1 MGNEKIRMKLSLSED
16 VHQYIQDY
24 MDENNITHPGDAIS
38 KICMEHQASKSTE
51 WSLNYISEIVS
62 KNLHDVLKSELTK
75 IRLGANS
82 ADRNTQVLIELM
94 NGYFFANDLD
104 LESIITT
111 DKIEVG
117 GVKIAKEVV
126 AERIS
131 NARQKR
137 IDHEASKNRRLFR
150 CYYFTKISH

>member
-1 MGNEKIRMKLSLSED
+1 MGNEKIRMKLSLNEN

-38 KICMEHQASKSTE
+38 KICMEHQASKNTE
-51 WSLNYISEIVS
+51 WSLNYISEVVS
-62 KNLHDVLKSELTK
+62 KNLHDVLKNELTK

-82 ADRNTQVLIELM
+82 ADRNTQVLIELL

-117 GVKIAKEVV
+117 GVKMAKEVV

-137 IDHEASKNRRLFR
+137 LDYEASKSNV
-150 CYYFTKISH
+150 T

>member
-1 MGNEKIRMKLSLSED
+1 MQITLDEETD
-16 VHQYIQDY
+16 TYIKDY
-24 MDENNITHPGDAIS
+24 MEEHNIRYNGEAIVR
-38 KICMEHQASKSTE
+38 ICREHQASKNTE

-82 ADRNTQVLIELM
+82 ADRNTQILIELL
-94 NGYFFANDLD
+94 NGYFF
-104 LESIITT
+104 LEGVDSLITT
-111 DKIEVG
+111 DKQEMES
-117 GVKIAKEVV
+117 VKIAKEVV

-137 IDHEASKNRRLFR
+137 LDHEASKNNV
-150 CYYFTKISH
+150 T

>member
-51 WSLNYISEIVS
+51 WSLNYISEVVS

-131 NARQKR
+131 HARQKR
-137 IDHEASKNRRLFR
+137 IDHEASKNNV
-150 CYYFTKISH
+150 T

>member
-1 MGNEKIRMKLSLSED
+1 MKDFRMQITLDKETD
-16 VHQYIQDY
+16 TYIKDY
-24 MDENNITHPGDAIS
+24 MEEHNIRYNGEAIVR
-38 KICMEHQASKSTE
+38 ICREHQASKSSE

-137 IDHEASKNRRLFR
+137 IDHEASKNNV
-150 CYYFTKISH
+150 T

>member
-1 MGNEKIRMKLSLSED
+1 MKDFRMQITLDEETD
-16 VHQYIQDY
+16 TYIKDY
-24 MDENNITHPGDAIS
+24 MEEHNIRYNGEAIVR
-38 KICMEHQASKSTE
+38 ICREHQASKNTE

-62 KNLHDVLKSELTK
+62 KNLHDILKNELTK

-117 GVKIAKEVV
+117 GVKMAKEVV

-131 NARQKR
+131 HARQKR
-137 IDHEASKNRRLFR
+137 IDHEASKNNV
-150 CYYFTKISH
+150 T

>member
-137 IDHEASKNRRLFR
+137 LDHDVQR
-150 CYYFTKISH
+150 

>member
-1 MGNEKIRMKLSLSED
+1 MKDFRMQITLDEETD
-16 VHQYIQDY
+16 TYIKDY
-24 MDENNITHPGDAIS
+24 MEEHNIRYNGEAIVR
-38 KICMEHQASKSTE
+38 ICREHQSSKNTE

-62 KNLHDVLKSELTK
+62 KNLHDILKSELTK

-117 GVKIAKEVV
+117 GVKMAKEVV

-131 NARQKR
+131 HARQKR
-137 IDHEASKNRRLFR
+137 IDHEASKNNV
-150 CYYFTKISH
+150 T

>member
-1 MGNEKIRMKLSLSED
+1 MENKKVRMKLSLNEN

-38 KICMEHQASKSTE
+38 KICMEHQASKSSE

-82 ADRNTQVLIELM
+82 ADRNTQILIELL

-117 GVKIAKEVV
+117 GVKMAKEVV

-137 IDHEASKNRRLFR
+137 IDHEASKNNV
-150 CYYFTKISH
+150 T

>member
-1 MGNEKIRMKLSLSED
+1 MQITLDEETD
-16 VHQYIQDY
+16 TYIKDY
-24 MDENNITHPGDAIS
+24 MEEHNIRYNGEAIVR
-38 KICMEHQASKSTE
+38 ICREHQASKSTE

-62 KNLHDVLKSELTK
+62 KNLHDVLKSELNK

-117 GVKIAKEVV
+117 GVKMAKEVV

-131 NARQKR
+131 HARQKR
-137 IDHEASKNRRLFR
+137 IDHEASKNNV
-150 CYYFTKISH
+150 T

>member
-1 MGNEKIRMKLSLSED
+1 MENKKIRMKLSLNEN

-62 KNLHDVLKSELTK
+62 KNLHDILKSELTK

-131 NARQKR
+131 HARQKR
-137 IDHEASKNRRLFR
+137 IDHEASKNNV
-150 CYYFTKISH
+150 T

>member
-1 MGNEKIRMKLSLSED
+1 MKDFRMQITVDEETD
-16 VHQYIQDY
+16 TYIKDY
-24 MDENNITHPGDAIS
+24 MEEHNIRYNGEAIVR
-38 KICMEHQASKSTE
+38 ICREHQASKNTE
-51 WSLNYISEIVS
+51 WSLNYVSEIVS

-117 GVKIAKEVV
+117 GVKMAKEVV

-131 NARQKR
+131 HARQKR
-137 IDHEASKNRRLFR
+137 IDHEASKNNV
-150 CYYFTKISH
+150 T

>member
-1 MGNEKIRMKLSLSED
+1 MENKKIRMKLSLNEN

-38 KICMEHQASKSTE
+38 KICMEHQASKNTE

-62 KNLHDVLKSELTK
+62 KNLHDILKSELTK

-117 GVKIAKEVV
+117 GVKMAKEVV

-131 NARQKR
+131 HARQKR
-137 IDHEASKNRRLFR
+137 IDHEASKNNV
-150 CYYFTKISH
+150 T

>member
-1 MGNEKIRMKLSLSED
+1 MKLSLNEN

-38 KICMEHQASKSTE
+38 KICMEHQASKSSE

-82 ADRNTQVLIELM
+82 ADRNTQILIELM

-137 IDHEASKNRRLFR
+137 LDHEASKNNV
-150 CYYFTKISH
+150 T

>member
-1 MGNEKIRMKLSLSED
+1 MGNEKIRMKLSLNED

-131 NARQKR
+131 HARQKR
-137 IDHEASKNRRLFR
+137 IDHEASKNNV
-150 CYYFTKISH
+150 T